1 MKLFHST
8 PTDSYLP
15 LSHENAYLF
24 VHYDKIVN
32 FLTFNVDKKYRHILA
47 KPIKNNYQIDWYSA
61 VDGLQANHLTSNPA
75 LANQMYW
82 EFYHFMQEKISELAV
97 RNDDNTR
104 DWIALL
110 HKVFNP
116 TDNVIYTNGT
126 AISII
131 WGWKFENNDIIR
143 PDLSNRQMLDEPEQ
157 EKEFIDSSWK
167 EPFKPTQE
175 KPNNDNELS
184 ENIPVELKEE
194 WINVSEE
201 FNFSEQEELPVIAE
215 PIKEEKKRRGFLEF
229 LKDFASKYWWLLLIL
244 LFAIILVFF
253 IKSLNQY
260 SF

>member
-15 LSHENAYLF
+15 LSHENGYLF

-32 FLTFNVDKKYRHILA
+32 FLAFNLDRKYRHIIA

-61 VDGLQANHLTSNPA
+61 VEGLQANHLTSNPTV
-75 LANQMYW
+75 ANQIYW
-82 EFYHFMQEKISELAV
+82 EFYHVLQEKISELAV
-97 RNDDNTR
+97 RNDDNTK

-116 TDNVIYTNGT
+116 TDNLIYTNGT

-143 PDLSNRQMLDEPEQ
+143 PDLSNHQMLDESKDEQ
-157 EKEFIDSSWK
+157 ELIDPSWK
-167 EPFKPTQE
+167 DPFIPTPQKNQEESELLEEIPDEP
-175 KPNNDNELS
+175 
-184 ENIPVELKEE
+184 IEE
-194 WINVSEE
+194 WTNVSEE
-201 FNFSEQEELPVIAE
+201 YRFSEQDELPMIDE
-215 PIKEEKKRRGFLEF
+215 TITEEKKRGGFLAF

-244 LFAIILVFF
+244 LFAIVFVFF
-253 IKSLNQY
+253 IKSLNL
-260 SF
+260 